1 MDDTNRNVNPDT
13 NKDRPLTQKRDSLQ
27 SLTHKYELN
36 LDANCLPNGHYKP
49 SPLSLGQG
57 SQPSGRAMLL
67 EPIPPRLRRGRRLS
81 DNAVLQSTQNVCREG
96 SENSSTSDKLM
107 TKMFSDSCME
117 ALNFLKKAFE
127 VKLVSATDWN
137 FSAPAPLHA
146 NYHWSF
152 LN

>member
-1 MDDTNRNVNPDT
+1 MERQNSAQDPRLVDMDDTNRNVNPDT
-13 NKDRPLTQKRDSLQ
+13 NNDRSLSQKRDSLQ

-36 LDANCLPNGHYKP
+36 LDANSLPNGHYKP

-81 DNAVLQSTQNVCREG
+81 DNAVLQSTQNVCRED
-96 SENSSTSDKLM
+96 SEHSSASDELM

-127 VKLVSATDWN
+127 VKLVSTTHWN
-137 FSAPAPLHA
+137 F
-146 NYHWSF
+146 
-152 LN
+152 